1 MSDALVVRGT
11 MWLATVAWAV
21 GEVIMRRSRGA
32 QAAARLAWTVGL
44 ALAFVHAGLAFH
56 YVHGWSH
63 GAAALETMRQAEE
76 RFGVGW
82 SGGIYV
88 NYVFLAI
95 WGLDTSW
102 WWLSAESRAT
112 RSRRLEATRW
122 AFFVFMFVN
131 GAVVFASGVGRA
143 VGIACVAAVLLDGVA
158 ASQRRPRLNPRST

>member
-1 MSDALVVRGT
+1 

-21 GEVIMRRSRGA
+21 GEIVVRRSGRTE
-32 QAAARLAWTVGL
+32 AARLAWTLGVAL
-44 ALAFVHAGLAFH
+44 ALVHAGLAFH

-63 GAAALETMRQAEE
+63 SAAALETMQQAEA

-82 SGGIYV
+82 SGGVYV

-95 WGLDTSW
+95 WGLDTCW
-102 WWLSAESRAT
+102 WWLSAESRST
-112 RSRRLEATRW
+112 RSRGLEATRW

-143 VGIACVAAVLLDGVA
+143 VGIACVAAVLLDRVA
-158 ASQRRPRLNPRST
+158 ASQRRPRLNPRRT